1 MADFPE
7 IPGCRIISV
16 LGEGGVATVYLGIQ
30 EKLERKVA
38 IKVLKAK
45 FLTDE
50 LTVQRF
56 EKDAKAAASLH
67 HSNIVQIFD
76 TGKTNDYYYIVMEYL
91 DETLKDRMRL
101 NQGGKMHPGIA
112 LDIVESIMKAL
123 DYAHFRGIYHRDIK
137 PDNIMFKQDSTPA
150 LVDFGIA
157 RVLDSPVTT
166 KTTPGT
172 TLGTV
177 YYMSPEQA
185 RGQQD
190 VDGRSD
196 IYSLGAILFEMLTG
210 KRPYEGDSYV
220 SVSLKQM
227 EEPVPKLPQELS
239 RYQPLIDKMMAK
251 DRKKRISSGAQFV
264 QILDRILTNPADYT
278 SQPPPPLPQSM
289 GPTPS
294 SSKKT
299 SPDSLKKQKSLTKS
313 IISSFL
319 DLVNTTSVPFKKYL
333 IEKKA
338 KSVESTASLSKSTS
352 INLILKHIIGVKRTI
367 TRLFGSFWNSLSEK
381 IKTAVLVVLLV
392 IAVLGLIFIF
402 NFKPGPEKSNR
413 KLNTKMNQSV
423 TLLYPG
429 ELSKQI
435 SKYLQAHEL
444 YKKNDLESL
453 ERAQVLTGELMMII
467 NTPEV
472 KELDMKIFDRTLE
485 LRKKFNEYLETAKK
499 YLLGKKPS
507 EAKEYVSLAKGIKIT
522 DDLLKLEK
530 LIEEKIKILKR

>member
-1 MADFPE
+1 MADFPG

-16 LGEGGVATVYLGIQ
+16 LGEGGVSTVYLGIQ
-30 EKLERKVA
+30 EKLDRKVA

-56 EKDAKAAASLH
+56 EKDAKAAASLQ

-76 TGKTNDYYYIVMEYL
+76 TGKANDYYYIVMEYL
-91 DETLKDRMRL
+91 DETLKDRMKL
-101 NQGGKMHPGIA
+101 SPEGKMHPGIA
-112 LDIVESIMKAL
+112 LDIVEGIMKAL
-123 DYAHFRGIYHRDIK
+123 DYAHFRGVYHRDIK

-157 RVLDSPVTT
+157 RVLDSPVTL

-220 SVSLKQM
+220 TVSLKQI
-227 EEPVPKLPQELS
+227 EDPVPKLPQELS

-251 DRKKRISSGAQFV
+251 DREKRISSGAQFV
-264 QILDRILTNPADYT
+264 QILDRILTNPVDYT
-278 SQPPPPLPQSM
+278 SQPSLPLPQSM
-289 GPTPS
+289 DPTLSPLR
-294 SSKKT
+294 KT
-299 SPDSLKKQKSLTKS
+299 SPDSLKRQKRRAITQLFRRCWHFIRVKINLSDK
-313 IISSFL
+313 
-319 DLVNTTSVPFKKYL
+319 KKY
-333 IEKKA
+333 
-338 KSVESTASLSKSTS
+338 TPQ
-352 INLILKHIIGVKRTI
+352 
-367 TRLFGSFWNSLSEK
+367 EK
-381 IKTAVLVVLLV
+381 IRIAILVGFPSVVLLG
-392 IAVLGLIFIF
+392 IIFIFIF
-402 NFKPGPEKSNR
+402 NPGPGKSNR
-413 KLNTKMNQSV
+413 ELDTKMDQSF
-423 TLLYPG
+423 TIFSPG
-429 ELSKQI
+429 ELFKQI
-435 SKYLQAHEL
+435 SKFLQAHDL

-453 ERAQVLTGELMMII
+453 ERAQVLTSELIMII

-472 KELDMKIFDRTLE
+472 KELEMKISDRILE
-485 LRKKFNEYLETAKK
+485 LRKKFNEYLETADK
-499 YLLGKKPS
+499 YYFEKNPS
-507 EAKEYVSLAKGIKIT
+507 EAKKYVLLAKRIKIT
-522 DDLLKLEK
+522 DGLLELEK